1 MAPGLGILR
10 RQGVAAWMRAL
21 RPETHAEAASRHCEG
36 RRCADPDP
44 SPPASD
50 VTRLIAGI
58 IVSLALEPIHA

>member
-1 MAPGLGILR
+1 
-10 RQGVAAWMRAL
+10 MRAL
-21 RPETHAEAASRHCEG
+21 RPDAHPEAASQSCEST
-36 RRCADPDP
+36 RCANPDP

>member
-1 MAPGLGILR
+1 
-10 RQGVAAWMRAL
+10 MRAL
-21 RPETHAEAASRHCEG
+21 RPDAHPGAASLHGEST
-36 RRCADPDP
+36 RCVSPHP

>member
-1 MAPGLGILR
+1 MAPSLGILR
-10 RQGVAAWMRAL
+10 RQGVAAWMHAS
-21 RPETHAEAASRHCEG
+21 RPDTYPEAASHHCDST
-36 RRCADPDP
+36 CASPDP